1 MDEQKE
7 KKLQMPCE
15 PTLARAPALGH
26 PNYKL
31 PFPSLCLKTEDTS
44 WVYSLRGTVTTGCYS
59 CQLDLVAEGLP
70 PSRRAISATALFMQ
84 SYWRNFS
91 WGLLSESL
99 DLLRSIV
106 TLITQYYFRL
116 LVLTAL
122 TLQLCFQH
130 LKMTAL
136 YWLSFNWGLM
146 CKKFPLIIL
155 DLIWFTGTLLS
166 WVCNNFNSRNKWKF
180 LFTRHQVGPTSW
192 TDCMTRACQL
202 ARGQINHVYTDS
214 CYAFGVARDF
224 TMLWKPDFS
233 PLLVSL

>member
-136 YWLSFNWGLM
+136 YWLSSNWGLM

-155 DLIWFTGTLLS
+155 DLIWFTGGS
-166 WVCNNFNSRNKWKF
+166 YFKGHYWAGFAI
-180 LFTRHQVGPTSW
+180 TSTVEISESSYLPDTKSAQQAELIAW
-192 TDCMTRACQL
+192 
-202 ARGQINHVYTDS
+202 RG
-214 CYAFGVARDF
+214 
-224 TMLWKPDFS
+224 
-233 PLLVSL
+233 LVN